1 MPDQTQPQSQTAQ
14 EEDKFPCKLTINIP
28 FPTAHLAQTALRAL
42 AVDVEP
48 SPLVKRSFALT
59 TPPETDEKKVLRVD
73 YAADTNR
80 MLRVAV
86 NGFFESVGVVVG
98 VMRELDVDVFEGEVE
113 GGLEGVQGL
122 EIKG

>member
-1 MPDQTQPQSQTAQ
+1 MLCYRYYI
-14 EEDKFPCKLTINIP
+14 ERCRVLTCVFSCIDIP

-48 SPLVKRSFALT
+48 SPLVRRSFALAS
-59 TPPETDEKKVLRVD
+59 PSSNDENDEKTVLRVD

-98 VMRELDVDVFEGEVE
+98 VMRELDVDVIGGEVE

-122 EIKG
+122 EVTV